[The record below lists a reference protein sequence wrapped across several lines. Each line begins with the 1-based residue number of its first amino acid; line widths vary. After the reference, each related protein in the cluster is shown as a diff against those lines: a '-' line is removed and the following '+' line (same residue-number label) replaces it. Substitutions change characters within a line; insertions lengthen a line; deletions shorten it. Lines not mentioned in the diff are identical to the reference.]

1 MNGGV
6 QRGRLQL
13 ASYVL
18 QGAVK
23 LRPRLLYRLHQT
35 VLRHPAVAYVAT
47 FFAESPWR
55 VHLPPVTKARLF
67 LSTRAPNEFSN
78 GHVYL

>member
-1 MNGGV
+1 MNGDV

-23 LRPRLLYRLHQT
+23 LRPGLPLLVVPLVKLYRFRQT
-35 VLRHPAVAYVAT
+35 MLRHPAVAYVAT
-47 FFAESPWR
+47 FSRR
-55 VHLPPVTKARLF
+55 VH
-67 LSTRAPNEFSN
+67 
-78 GHVYL
+78 GVYTFRP

>member
-47 FFAESPWR
+47 FSRR
-55 VHLPPVTKARLF
+55 VH
-67 LSTRAPNEFSN
+67 
-78 GHVYL
+78 GVYTFRP